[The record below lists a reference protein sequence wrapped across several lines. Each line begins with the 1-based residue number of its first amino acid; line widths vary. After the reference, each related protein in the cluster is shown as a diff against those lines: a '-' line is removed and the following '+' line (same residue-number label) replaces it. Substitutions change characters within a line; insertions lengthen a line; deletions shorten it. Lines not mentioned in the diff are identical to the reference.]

1 MCVLAALAV
10 RSGVPVDWLIVLNV
24 PSNETAVYSSD
35 MMRNVVF
42 DSG

>member
-10 RSGVPVDWLIVLNV
+10 RSGVPVDWLIVLDV
-24 PSNETAVYSSD
+24 PSNETAVHCED

>member
-1 MCVLAALAV
+1 MCILAALAI
-10 RSGVPVDWLIVLNV
+10 RSGVPVDWLIVLDV
-24 PSNETAVYSSD
+24 PSNEPAVHCSD